1 MTPARPAMSEARAA
15 LAIHP
20 ICGAF
25 ARTTGR
31 PCRAPAMANG
41 RCRMHGGKAG
51 RKPTHGRY
59 TKAAIQSRRE
69 VRAILRAVRALL
81 AMAD

>member
-1 MTPARPAMSEARAA
+1 MQGETNKSAYARVAANARR
-15 LAIHP
+15 
-20 ICGAF
+20 CGAH

-31 PCRAPAMANG
+31 PCQSPAMANG

-59 TKAAIQSRRE
+59 TKVAAAERR
-69 VRAILRAVRALL
+69 RVRALL
-81 AMAD
+81 RAMRQLIGQ

>member
-1 MTPARPAMSEARAA
+1 MSNLMREARAA

-20 ICGAF
+20 HCGAH
-25 ARTTGR
+25 ARTTGA
-31 PCRAPAMANG
+31 PCKGPAMANG

-59 TKAAIQSRRE
+59 TKQAIQERRE
-69 VRAILRAVRALL
+69 MRELLRAIRALV
-81 AMAD
+81 DES